1 MRDSC
6 TATPSGPTGQGDN
19 FSSIRTILLL
29 GSGALK
35 IGEAGEFDYSGSQA
49 IKAFKE
55 EGKRV
60 ILVNPN
66 IATNQTSWGLADRVY
81 FVPVTPAFVERV
93 IAQERPDAI
102 ALSFGGQT
110 ALNCGIQ
117 LADAGVLER
126 TGIRVLGT
134 PIDAIRRTEDRALF
148 KEALASVGIHT
159 PRSFCCRTIAEALR
173 AAAELRYPVLV
184 RGSFALGGKGSGRV
198 RDETELRAL
207 LEKTFVES
215 PTVLIEEDLT
225 GWKEIEYEVVR
236 DRADNCITVCNMENV
251 DPLGIH
257 TGESIV
263 VAPSQTLDNAE
274 YHLLRTVAQTVVRHF
289 GIVGECNIQYA
300 IDPRSRTYRVIEV
313 NARLSRSSALASKA
327 TGYPLAFVAAKIALG
342 HTLPMLPNAITRT
355 TCADFEPALDYV
367 ALKMPRWDLQ
377 KFPHVAQNI
386 TSEMKSVGE
395 VMALGRTFEEA
406 LQKAVRMLNIGADG
420 LFPYPFHFADL
431 ANALA
436 CPTPQRL
443 FAIVDAF
450 AQGWYVERVA
460 ALTKIDRWFL
470 ERIQYCVQLAKEIAA
485 IPSFPPRCHSELV
498 EERHRAMVRRAHHDT
513 RCFPQ
518 EELLLRAKRA
528 GFSDAGI
535 AALTGRT
542 MEDIRSLRIEA
553 GIVPAVKQI
562 DTLAGEFPA
571 QTNYLYLTYHGT
583 EDDVCFQVSGVRCQ
597 VSGAEEKQR
606 ILSPESCK
614 LKAESSPK
622 RIIVLGSGPYSIG
635 SSVEF
640 DWCCVQA
647 AHELERQGY
656 AVAMINSN
664 PETVSTDYDECST
677 LFFEELTK
685 ERVRDIAALFH
696 PIGIVVSMGGQ
707 IPNSLA
713 KKLASASL
721 PILGTDPAN
730 IDRAED
736 RHKFST
742 LLDRHGIDQ
751 PAWQEFSEPD
761 CAAAFAAR
769 VGYPVIVRPSYV
781 LSGSAMA
788 VVYSSADLL
797 SYIANAA
804 RVGTDAP
811 VVISKFEEHAKEI
824 EFDGVAEDGKLLAYA
839 IGEHIEHAGVHS
851 GDATIVLP
859 PQRVT
864 VATLRQMKSVGTTI
878 ANALRI
884 SGPFNIQFLAKENR
898 LKVIECNLRASRT
911 FPFVSKV
918 TGVNF
923 AQLATQALLGV
934 APRNHRYQTTDL
946 DVVAVKAPQFSF
958 GRLQGA
964 DPRLGV
970 EMASTGEVGCFGHTA
985 EQALLM
991 SLLSTA
997 FRPPAQNILFTIGT
1011 LEDKLELLPS
1021 ISILANAGFTLFAT
1035 QNTHAFLKDRNIS
1048 SALVYKISEP
1058 RQPNITE
1065 YIAGRRFDLIVN
1077 IPLHPLSRDR
1087 TDGYALRR
1095 IAADR
1100 GIPLLTNVQLV
1111 KRIVEA
1117 ITHEQPASLPILPW
1131 PDLLTENPLR
1141 TPAQNATLCVH
1152 G

>member
-1 MRDSC
+1 MPLSPR
-6 TATPSGPTGQGDN
+6 AAPLRGPQGRGND
-19 FSSIRTILLL
+19 FLDLPHRESKDPIQTIILL

-81 FVPVTPAFVERV
+81 FVPVTPPFVERV

-102 ALSFGGQT
+102 ALGFGGQT
-110 ALNCGIQ
+110 ALNCGLQ
-117 LADAGVLER
+117 MADAGIFER
-126 TGIRVLGT
+126 TGVRVLGT
-134 PIDAIRRTEDRALF
+134 PIAAIRRTEDRALF
-148 KEALASVGIHT
+148 KEALASIGIPT
-159 PRSFCCRTIAEALR
+159 PRSFCCRQTDEALR
-173 AAAELRYPVLV
+173 AAAELAYPVLV
-184 RGSFALGGKGSGRV
+184 RGSFALGGKGSGLV
-198 RDETELRAL
+198 RDEEELREL
-207 LEKTFVES
+207 LAKTFVES

-236 DRADNCITVCNMENV
+236 DGADNCITVCNMENI

-263 VAPSQTLDNAE
+263 IAPSQTLDNAT
-274 YHLLRTVAQTVVRHF
+274 YQMLRTVAQRVVRHF
-289 GIVGECNIQYA
+289 GIIGECNIQYA
-300 IDPRSRTYRVIEV
+300 LDPHSRTYRVIEV

-342 HTLPMLPNAITRT
+342 RTLPTLSNAITRT

-377 KFPHVAQNI
+377 KFPFVAQNI

-406 LQKAVRMLNIGADG
+406 LQKAVRMLNIGAEG
-420 LFPYPFHFADL
+420 LFPHPFRFADI
-431 ANALA
+431 AHALA
-436 CPTPQRL
+436 YPTPQRL
-443 FAIVDAF
+443 FAVADAF
-450 AQGWYVERVA
+450 AQGWTVA
-460 ALTKIDRWFL
+460 AVAAATGIDPWFL
-470 ERIQYCVQLAKEIAA
+470 ERIQACSTMPAQLL
-485 IPSFPPRCHSELV
+485 S
-498 EERHRAMVRRAHHDT
+498 
-513 RCFPQ
+513 
-518 EELLLRAKRA
+518 AKRL

-535 AALTGRT
+535 AQAFHTT
-542 MEDIRSLRIEA
+542 AEDIRAQRCAA
-553 GIVPAVKQI
+553 GIRPAIKQI

-571 QTNYLYLTYHGT
+571 RTNYLYMTYHGS
-583 EDDVCFQVSGVRCQ
+583 EDDVVFPPTDEAGSGERLAVSDEDDTTRSRV
-597 VSGAEEKQR
+597 
-606 ILSPESCK
+606 
-614 LKAESSPK
+614 
-622 RIIVLGSGPYSIG
+622 IVLGSGPYSIG

-640 DWCCVQA
+640 DWCCMEA
-647 AHELERQGY
+647 ARELERQGY
-656 AVAMINSN
+656 DVAMINSN
-664 PETVSTDYDECST
+664 PETVSTDYDECAT
-677 LFFEELTK
+677 LFFEELTE
-685 ERVRDIAALFH
+685 ERVRDIAALFR
-696 PIGIVVSMGGQ
+696 PRGIVVSMGGQ

-713 KKLASASL
+713 PKLARAGL
-721 PILGTDPAN
+721 PILGTDPAD

-742 LLDRHGIDQ
+742 LLDRHSIDQ
-751 PAWQEFSEPD
+751 PAWQEFSDPAS
-761 CAAAFAAR
+761 AAAFAAR
-769 VGYPVIVRPSYV
+769 VGFPVIVRPSYV

-788 VVYSSADLL
+788 VVYSGTDLL

-811 VVISKFEEHAKEI
+811 VVISKFEENAKEI

-864 VATLRQMKSVGTTI
+864 IATLRQMKNIATTI
-878 ANALRI
+878 ADALHI

-923 AQLATQALLGV
+923 AQLAVQALLGI
-934 APRNHRYQTTDL
+934 APRDRRYQTTDL

-970 EMASTGEVGCFGHTA
+970 EMASTGEVGCFGRTA

-991 SLLSTA
+991 ALLSTA
-997 FRPPAQNILFTIGT
+997 FRPPANNILFTIGS

-1021 ISILANAGFTLFAT
+1021 IRTLTGFGFTLFAT
-1035 QNTHAFLKDRNIS
+1035 QNTHAFLKDRDIP
-1048 SALVYKISEP
+1048 SALVHKISDP

-1065 YIAGRRFDLIVN
+1065 YIASGRFDLIVN

-1095 IAADR
+1095 LAADR

-1111 KRIVEA
+1111 KRITEA
-1117 ITHEQPASLPILPW
+1117 MSREQPDSLPLLPW
-1131 PDLLTENPLR
+1131 PDLLPENPLR
-1141 TPAQNATLCVH
+1141 APARQATLCTH